1 MEPPFPQSSQR
12 SPLPTSSPCERR
24 AHPITGSHSPCG
36 RASRQPETLTC
47 NMRGRRATIVGGRR
61 LFVTSLGG
69 SPPWRPHRRAQSRRA
84 GVDVCVGDSVS
95 ELVARGHAW
104 PLPIRWLTHGAV
116 ASTSTTTQI
125 LHSWSGT
132 VCHES
137 YIEHSLSNRQN

>member
-1 MEPPFPQSSQR
+1 MVIGLQHKGPPP
-12 SPLPTSSPCERR
+12 
-24 AHPITGSHSPCG
+24 
-36 RASRQPETLTC
+36 
-47 NMRGRRATIVGGRR
+47 TIVGGRR

-84 GVDVCVGDSVS
+84 GVDACVGDSVS

-125 LHSWSGT
+125 LHSWSGPCATSHTLST
-132 VCHES
+132 VSAIDKTES
-137 YIEHSLSNRQN
+137 HPPCDNTPPLMVTHLRTSTLVIPAHTRHQRNPL